1 VQLNKHTTPTPWEFA
16 GDTRLTEYPQDRC
29 DGIPFSEYHCHL
41 QLRSHKSC
49 AFMDF
54 GQLRV
59 RRLAAV
65 SLFPWFP
72 SRPFSL
78 HYFRPGTLQI
88 VTVSPVAITAVSPRT
103 SPQSLRTNHSRSSSD
118 SSSQAQ
124 FAISLVILRHPFFN
138 GRSDRSPC
146 GVSSTLDIAH
156 LIFELGKRIVRD
168 RPRDQKSLREIKTDA
183 SKYIDYVEQWD
194 TKLDAQVASV
204 CKGLKDALKSAVTEI
219 GKILE
224 RKRLKKWI
232 GWAD

>member
-16 GDTRLTEYPQDRC
+16 GDTRLTECPQDRC

-88 VTVSPVAITAVSPRT
+88 VTVSPVAITAVSPRNLPRVFVPIIPGRPPTLVLKLNSRYRWSFCVTPFSMADPIAVLAAYPLRWT
-103 SPQSLRTNHSRSSSD
+103 SPT
-118 SSSQAQ
+118 
-124 FAISLVILRHPFFN
+124 
-138 GRSDRSPC
+138 
-146 GVSSTLDIAH
+146 
-156 LIFELGKRIVRD
+156 
-168 RPRDQKSLREIKTDA
+168 
-183 SKYIDYVEQWD
+183 
-194 TKLDAQVASV
+194 
-204 CKGLKDALKSAVTEI
+204 
-219 GKILE
+219 
-224 RKRLKKWI
+224 
-232 GWAD
+232 